1 MPHNLKTSAS
11 FSFHGGQ
18 QQPRCGPVPVAM
30 QWFMTSSNAWCEA
43 VAPHC
48 NVLQHA
54 ALLHG
59 TEGEAARTNAAALY
73 KYGDGVSSRPP
84 RVARVEP
91 Q

>member
-48 NVLQHA
+48 NM
-54 ALLHG
+54 LLYF
-59 TEGEAARTNAAALY
+59 TVQKERQPAQT
-73 KYGDGVSSRPP
+73 P
-84 RVARVEP
+84 RRSTSMVMV
-91 Q
+91 